1 VNEVQT
7 NKISI
12 VNKIK
17 NKRKRVID
25 AYTDTGGVVTHVELL
40 LLMERRS
47 SSSGLRMRRVWREVV
62 IMVLNHLSKKSEE
75 SRRDER
81 SEIGRNN
88 SPF

>member
-1 VNEVQT
+1 
-7 NKISI
+7 
-12 VNKIK
+12 
-17 NKRKRVID
+17 VID
-25 AYTDTGGVVTHVELL
+25 AYTGGVTHVELL
-40 LLMERRS
+40 MERRS
-47 SSSGLRMRRVWREVV
+47 GSGLRMRRVWREVV